1 MDVFRSSYQKGV
13 LRDTPLEVLHKG
25 DGGPVD
31 SDDFEIFE
39 RRLDVEGASG
49 VREVRHHPGVMA
61 FFP

>member
-31 SDDFEIFE
+31 SDDFEIF
-39 RRLDVEGASG
+39 DVEGASG
-49 VREVRHHPGVMA
+49 VCEVRHHPGVMA
-61 FFP
+61 FFS